1 MTVSIFSIEYKY
13 LINNILNMSN
23 TKNIDTKTIENL
35 EWYFYMN
42 WELTKDK
49 IVWWVN
55 NWAISLSDIYAI
67 E

>member
-1 MTVSIFSIEYKY
+1 
-13 LINNILNMSN
+13 MSN
-23 TKNIDTKTIENL
+23 TKNIDTKTIDNL

-42 WELTKDK
+42 WELRKDE